1 MLSPERELDPLLR
14 SYQERVLPMN
24 YPGQAFIVP
33 QHDFCMGYD
42 CTHMKRILVTGA
54 FGLVGS
60 DLVPVLQK
68 KYGKEHVI
76 ALGNKTIAKGFDG
89 VLMKGDVREKKTLE
103 AIIKKYGITE
113 VYHLAG
119 LLSVGGEKNPDL
131 AWDVNLNG
139 LKNVLDLARDY
150 KLKVFWPSS
159 IAVFGPTT
167 PKQKTPQHT
176 VLEPTTMYG
185 VTKLAGE
192 LLCQYYFLRWGV
204 DVRSLRY
211 PGLIGYQAPPG
222 DGTTEYSVHI
232 FYGLLKE
239 NRYNCFLKAD
249 ARLPMMYIDDAI
261 AGTVA
266 LMSAPAKNISI
277 RTSYNFAAINFTPK
291 ELVAEIKKLYPG
303 FTCAYDPDPVKQRIA
318 ESWPA
323 SIDDTQARRDWGWKH
338 EYNLNKMTKVMIE
351 GLKKK
356 LT

>member
-1 MLSPERELDPLLR
+1 MCAARDF
-14 SYQERVLPMN
+14 VLCFD
-24 YPGQAFIVP
+24 YTV
-33 QHDFCMGYD
+33 
-42 CTHMKRILVTGA
+42 MKRILVTGA

-68 KYGKEHVI
+68 KFGKANVI
-76 ALGNKTIAKGFDG
+76 ALGNKTIGKNFDG
-89 VLMKGDVREKKTLE
+89 VLVKGDVREKKTLE
-103 AIIKKYGITE
+103 KIVKQYKIIE

-131 AWDVNLNG
+131 AWDVNING
-139 LKNVLDLARDY
+139 LRNVLELARDY

-159 IAVFGPTT
+159 IAAFGPTT

-176 VLEPTTMYG
+176 VLEPTTIYG
-185 VTKLAGE
+185 VTKLSGE

-239 NRYNCFLKAD
+239 QKYSCFLKAD

-261 AGTVA
+261 RGTVA
-266 LMSAPAKNISI
+266 LMDAPAKNISI

-291 ELVAEIKKLYPG
+291 ELVAEIKKLYPA
-303 FTCAYDPDPVKQRIA
+303 FTCTYDPDPVKQRIA

-323 SIDDTQARRDWGWKH
+323 SIDDTQACHDWGWKH
-338 EYNLNKMTKVMIE
+338 AYNLEKMTKIMIE
-351 GLKKK
+351 GLKRK
-356 LT
+356 L